1 MLRNLKISLRAML
14 LFSMVALL
22 MVAMGLF
29 CLKQMSNI
37 RAAGEVFER
46 NTMPSISS
54 AGAIALG
61 FTRMRVEVLRIGADT
76 NPEVVRKSEAFIDD
90 LANGVRQQM
99 NEYEKLIAA
108 EAERQELNKL
118 RSAFQEYLR
127 IFGEIKQQIASGDR
141 VNSINRINA
150 ELAPLGTAIANSSMV
165 LEQLN
170 AEAAIKTGRA
180 ADDTYSTARLVV
192 LVVIILALAATV
204 ILALVL
210 TASIV
215 KPLAIAVSASKA
227 IAQGDLSRSVV
238 ADGKDEVT
246 ELLEALKD
254 MQSNLRNTIGEISG
268 SADILSSSAEEMA
281 SVMLDSAQGLERQS
295 AEVEQAATAVNEMTA
310 AVEEVAR
317 NAVSTSQ
324 ASATSSESAQQGKRQ
339 LDDAITSIQ
348 GLTAEVLGASERAE
362 ALAAQTR
369 DITKVLDVIR
379 AVSEQTNLLALNAA
393 IEAAR
398 AGEAGRG
405 FAVVADEVRALAHRT
420 GESTREIESMIGTIQ
435 QGTSDTVG
443 ALKSS
448 AAKAQSTLALANGAG
463 QSLSAIASAVADINE
478 RNLVIASAS
487 EEQAV
492 VAREV
497 DRNLVSIRDLAIQSA
512 TGAQQT
518 NAATGEL
525 TRLATNLSGLVAR
538 FNLKSV

>member
-1 MLRNLKISLRAML
+1 ML
-14 LFSMVALL
+14 LFSIVALL

-37 RAAGEVFER
+37 RAAGEVFEQ
-46 NTMPSISS
+46 NTMPSIST
-54 AGAIALG
+54 AGGIALG
-61 FTRMRVEVLRIGADT
+61 FTRMRVEVLRIAANT
-76 NPEVVRKSEAFIDD
+76 NPDVLRTSEAAIEN
-90 LANGVRQQM
+90 LANGVRQKISH
-99 NEYEKLIAA
+99 YETLIAA
-108 EAERQELNKL
+108 DGERQELDKL
-118 RSAFQEYLR
+118 HKAFSEYVR
-127 IFGEIKQQIASGDR
+127 IFGEIKQLIAAGSR
-141 VNSINRINA
+141 VEGINRINA
-150 ELAPLGTAIANSSMV
+150 ELAPLGTAIANSSVV
-165 LEQLN
+165 LEKLN
-170 AEAAIKTGRA
+170 EEAAMATGKA
-180 ADDTYSTARLVV
+180 ADETYNTARFVV
-192 LVVIILALAATV
+192 FVVIFLALAATIV
-204 ILALVL
+204 LALVL

-215 KPLAIAVSASKA
+215 KPLQIAVGASRA
-227 IAQGDLSRSVV
+227 IAQGDLSRSFN
-238 ADGKDEVT
+238 ADGRDEVT
-246 ELLEALKD
+246 ELLAALKD

-281 SVMLDSAQGLERQS
+281 SVMQDSAQGLDRQS

-339 LDDAITSIQ
+339 LDDAITSIH
-348 GLTAEVLGASERAE
+348 GLTSEVLGASERAE

-435 QGTSDTVG
+435 QGTAETVN

-448 AAKAQSTLALANGAG
+448 ASKAQSTLELANGAG
-463 QSLSAIASAVADINE
+463 ESLAAIASAVADINE

-487 EEQAV
+487 EEQAA

-497 DRNLVSIRDLAIQSA
+497 DRSLVNIRDLAVQSA

-518 NAATGEL
+518 NAATSEL
-525 TRLATNLSGLVAR
+525 TSLATNLSGLVAR
-538 FNLKSV
+538 FNLKSI

>member
-37 RAAGEVFER
+37 RAAGEVFET

-54 AGAIALG
+54 SSAIALG
-61 FTRMRVEVLRIGADT
+61 FTRMRVEVLRIAADT
-76 NPEVVRKSEAFIDD
+76 NPEVARKSEALISE
-90 LANGVRQQM
+90 LAAGVRQRM
-99 NEYEKLIAA
+99 SDYEKLIGA
-108 EAERQELNKL
+108 EAERQEFNKL
-118 RSAFQEYLR
+118 SGAFQEYLR
-127 IFGEIKQQIASGDR
+127 IFGEIRQQIAAGER
-141 VNSINRINA
+141 AEGINRINT
-150 ELAPLGTAIANSSMV
+150 ELAPLGGTIANSSIA
-165 LEQLN
+165 LEKLN
-170 AEAAIKTGRA
+170 AEAAIVTGKA
-180 ADDTYSTARLVV
+180 ADDTYTTARLVV
-192 LVVIILALAATV
+192 FIALALALAATV

-215 KPLAIAVSASKA
+215 KPLAIAVSASRA
-227 IAQGDLSRSVV
+227 IAQGDLGRAVV
-238 ADGKDEVT
+238 AEGKDEVT

-339 LDDAITSIQ
+339 LDDAITSIH
-348 GLTAEVLGASERAE
+348 GLTSEVLGASERAE

-435 QGTSDTVG
+435 QGTADTVG

-448 AAKAQSTLALANGAG
+448 AAKAQTTLELANGAG

-497 DRNLVSIRDLAIQSA
+497 DRNLVSIRDLAVQSA

-518 NAATGEL
+518 NAATSEL

-538 FNLKSV
+538 FNLKSF